1 MWLPV
6 LGLLTGI
13 LIGLLTGVEIP
24 PAYHVYILLL
34 LLVMV
39 DALFGAL
46 KETLKQSY
54 SNILF
59 LTGLFLSLL
68 LAWGLAFLGRQL
80 GVELYLAPLIALG
93 IRIFQ
98 NTAVIRR
105 EILSLI
111 RSDK

>member
-24 PAYHVYILLL
+24 PAYHIYVLLL

-46 KETLKQSY
+46 KETLRQNY
-54 SNILF
+54 SNIF
-59 LTGLFLSLL
+59 FITGLFFSLL
-68 LAWGLAFLGRQL
+68 LAWILAFLGRQL
-80 GVELYLAPLIALG
+80 DVELYLAPLIALG

-98 NTAVIRR
+98 NTAAIRR
-105 EILSLI
+105 EILSLLQ
-111 RSDK
+111 SKK